1 MKFVKSFS
9 NFMIG
14 FFQKNNY
21 KEDVKMEE
29 KESNL
34 HIKKYF
40 DNYLKSDK
48 SEFAVLLTAKWG
60 SGKTFFIDQYI
71 KDYTKCSK
79 KEEYKFI
86 KISLFGINDLRLID
100 EKIFQQLHPVL
111 GNKYVKFA
119 GNIIKNGVKFGIPNI
134 DIYGDSKSDLNLGF
148 DTKYF
153 DNYFSKSKSK
163 DIIVFIFDDLERTNL
178 NYKLFLGYIDSILE
192 ELNYKI
198 IILAD
203 ESKIT
208 DKEYIEFKEKI
219 IGKTFELQQENIHS
233 IIKKF
238 IEEYSN
244 NTKNVLNEN
253 IEILI
258 EDVDKNNDSINL
270 RIIKQNI
277 MAFENFFESLEDKFL
292 ENKEFTKQ
300 LIKNY
305 FILSKELKTRTFN
318 NQEENEKLRKESF
331 LDILKRNKIN
341 QHIFDNDIWSDI
353 LIKNYLDKDF
363 QCLPIKQQTY
373 QPLQVFQMKQ

>member
-1 MKFVKSFS
+1 MWF
-9 NFMIG
+9 G
-14 FFQKNNY
+14 DWLHDPNNSSKIVDENGEPKLVY
-21 KEDVKMEE
+21 HYTNNPE
-29 KESNL
+29 L
-34 HIKKYF
+34 
-40 DNYLKSDK
+40 
-48 SEFAVLLTAKWG
+48 SEFSA
-60 SGKTFFIDQYI
+60 
-71 KDYTKCSK
+71 
-79 KEEYKFI
+79 
-86 KISLFGINDLRLID
+86 N
-100 EKIFQQLHPVL
+100 
-111 GNKYVKFA
+111 
-119 GNIIKNGVKFGIPNI
+119 
-134 DIYGDSKSDLNLGF
+134 
-148 DTKYF
+148 F

-318 NQEENEKLRKESF
+318 NQEENEKLRKEKYKE
-331 LDILKRNKIN
+331 LTALLGEYGINEYKRITGELLNELMK
-341 QHIFDNDIWSDI
+341 QDFE
-353 LIKNYLDKDF
+353 IKENFADGI
-363 QCLPIKQQTY
+363 CLPTGIS
-373 QPLQVFQMKQ
+373 PLHGSRPATQCSDAFKAGVSLYFSSIVAVSVASR